1 MRNVLD
7 RYKVYLG
14 LAALLVV
21 TGSLV
26 AAMTTQAPP
35 ASPSVQYL
43 AKWGISVQPLSRSE
57 AVTTVSKTVAVE
69 AVDAAAR
76 GFSLSN
82 PMATELVQFSDVAV
96 PSLVKPQPAWLV
108 TWDETT
114 YPHVPAGSTGAL
126 PAFHHMTAVVSAT
139 TGKLLEMFSSP

>member
-1 MRNVLD
+1 MRNVLG

-35 ASPSVQYL
+35 ASPSVEYL
-43 AKWGISVQPLSRSE
+43 AKWGISVQPLSRSG
-57 AVTTVSKTVAVE
+57 AVTTVSKTAAVE
-69 AVDAAAR
+69 TVDAVAR

-82 PMATELVQFSDVAV
+82 PMAELVQFSDTAV
-96 PSLVKPQPAWLV
+96 PSLVKAQPAWVV

-114 YPHVPAGSTGAL
+114 YPHVPAGATGAL